1 MSITWIFLCPRF
13 GQECFKILFL
23 TRKWVLH
30 GYFHVPVLIKNV
42 WNYLLFFAHKWVLHE
57 YFHVPVF
64 IKKCLRLFC
73 VREWALC
80 AHGKF
85 HGLVLAK
92 GVWNDFLR
100 VNGITWKLPWI
111 FLVRHYYIEIVNTA
125 DKFSSLI
132 NSSTF

>member
-13 GQECFKILFL
+13 GQECLKILFL
-23 TRKWVLH
+23 THKLVLH

-57 YFHVPVF
+57 YFHVPVL
-64 IKKCLRLFC
+64 IKKCLILMSIMCTWKIPWTRFGQGCLK
-73 VREWALC
+73 R
-80 AHGKF
+80 
-85 HGLVLAK
+85 
-92 GVWNDFLR
+92 FLR

-125 DKFSSLI
+125 DKFSSLK